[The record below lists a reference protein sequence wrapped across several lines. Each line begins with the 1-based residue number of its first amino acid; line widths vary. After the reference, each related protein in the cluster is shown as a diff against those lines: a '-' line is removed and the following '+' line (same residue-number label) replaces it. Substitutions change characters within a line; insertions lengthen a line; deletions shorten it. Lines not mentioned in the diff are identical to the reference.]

1 MNYMNKQEVSG
12 LQRLSNGIGQF
23 IRYWGFRKIHGEIW
37 SVVYLHKKPMSGIE
51 IGKLL
56 KVSKAL
62 ISPALKE
69 LEAEGLIRQVQSENS
84 KTKRY
89 EAEEDVIKVI
99 RDVLS
104 RREKP
109 MIEKIHQNFLEV
121 ARVSS
126 DSDSIDPDR
135 LQGLGLMI
143 QMAQLGLG
151 TLLDSDQV
159 LDELHSHLK

>member
-1 MNYMNKQEVSG
+1 MNYMKKQET
-12 LQRLSNGIGQF
+12 LKIQQLSTLIGHF

-37 SVVYLHKKPMSGIE
+37 TVVYLSNEPMSGVE

-69 LEAEGLIRQVQSENS
+69 LEAEGLIKRVQSENS

-89 EAEEDVIKVI
+89 EAEENVTDVIQG
-99 RDVLS
+99 VLK

-109 MIEKIHQNFLEV
+109 MIDKIFQSHLELSQKG
-121 ARVSS
+121 AEGS
-126 DSDSIDPDR
+126 DLNLER
-135 LQGLGLMI
+135 LAKMGFMI
-143 QMAQLGLG
+143 QMAQMALGS
-151 TLLDSDQV
+151 LLDADQV
-159 LDELHSHLK
+159 FS